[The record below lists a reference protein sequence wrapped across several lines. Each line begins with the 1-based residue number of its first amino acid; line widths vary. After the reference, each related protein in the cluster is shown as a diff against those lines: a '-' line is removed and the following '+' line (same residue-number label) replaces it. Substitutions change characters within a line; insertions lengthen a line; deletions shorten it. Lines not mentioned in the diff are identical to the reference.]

1 MAAKNVDI
9 RINTTADTQ
18 GAKQATTAMQGLNTA
33 TKQVNQTVNTTT
45 ANTGRMGQIAG
56 QAGFQIQDFAVQV
69 GGGTSALTAFS
80 QQAPQ
85 LLGIFGPGG
94 AIAGALVAVGAVAAK
109 VFMGMADDAQSAS
122 EKAEFMANAID
133 EIGEAAG
140 KLQSEQT
147 DYGRDAITQ
156 AIELAKLLAEGFR
169 QASEQERQF
178 SQQAVEGINRLR
190 IAEIELRKARG
201 EITDEQ
207 AAAQQDQAKH
217 DAILATAEQQKK
229 AEQEK
234 VAAAQELA
242 IAQQEE
248 LDARAHALTQNQQ
261 QLDLEIEKLNALREQ
276 KKELE
281 QIAKEGSGG
290 RTQGFSTGQYGP
302 TPRAREAQAAL
313 AETPF
318 DAQIKAL
325 EARVES
331 LSKSTSGKLYED
343 LVSSAQALTE
353 AQIAAQQ
360 IAAQVTGQVEQ
371 IDLKAQEQIII
382 ENTAQMESQA
392 KANADLLR
400 STFENVQPLNQAQQE
415 GLMLID
421 RALIDGKLLATEAQ
435 DVQKGISLVI
445 ANASTNQKIN
455 IESVNKLL
463 QLMNSFG
470 ATLMNQQKQI
480 DGLQQ
485 KYQGIIK

>member
-45 ANTGRMGQIAG
+45 ANTGRMGQIAQG
-56 QAGFQIQDFAVQV
+56 AGYQIQDFAVQV
-69 GGGTSALTAFS
+69 GGGTNALVAFS

-85 LLGIFGPGG
+85 FLGMFGPQG
-94 AIAGALVAVGAVAAK
+94 AIAGALVAVGAIAAK
-109 VFMGMADDAQSAS
+109 VFMQMGDDAQSGA
-122 EKAEFMANAID
+122 EKADLMAKAIEKIGENAGKIKSEEIDLGRTAID
-133 EIGEAAG
+133 EAI
-140 KLQSEQT
+140 KLTAQ
-147 DYGRDAITQ
+147 
-156 AIELAKLLAEGFR
+156 LAEGF
-169 QASEQERQF
+169 QKASEQERQF

-190 IAEIELRKARG
+190 LAEIELRKIKG
-201 EITDEQ
+201 EITPEQ
-207 AAAQQDQAKH
+207 AGLQQDEAKQQ
-217 DAILATAEQQKK
+217 AILNIAEQQKRAEAEK
-229 AEQEK
+229 ANEARKIAQ
-234 VAAAQELA
+234 AAQE
-242 IAQQEE
+242 EV
-248 LDARAHALTQNQQ
+248 DARAHALLVNQQ
-261 QLDLEIEKLNALREQ
+261 DLDATIEKLAATKQQLIDLKNLTAQTEY
-276 KKELE
+276 
-281 QIAKEGSGG
+281 I
-290 RTQGFSTGQYGP
+290 STQYGNFPVP
-302 TPRAREAQAAL
+302 TQAAKQAEQTL
-313 AETPF
+313 ASTPF
-318 DAQIKAL
+318 ETEIAAL

-331 LSKSTSGKLYED
+331 LAKATNGTLYQD
-343 LVSSAQALTE
+343 LVKSAEALTQ

-455 IESVNKLL
+455 IESTNKLL

>member
-56 QAGFQIQDFAVQV
+56 AAGYQIQDFAVQV
-69 GGGTSALTAFS
+69 GSGTSALVAFS

-85 LLGIFGPGG
+85 FLGMFGPQG
-94 AIAGALVAVGAVAAK
+94 AIAGALIAVGAIAAK
-109 VFMGMADDAQSAS
+109 VFMQMGDDAQSGA
-122 EKAEFMANAID
+122 EKADLMAKAIEKIGENAGKIKSEEIDLGRTAID
-133 EIGEAAG
+133 EAI
-140 KLQSEQT
+140 KLTAQ
-147 DYGRDAITQ
+147 
-156 AIELAKLLAEGFR
+156 LAEGF
-169 QASEQERQF
+169 QKASEQERQF

-190 IAEIELRKARG
+190 LAEIELRKIKG
-201 EITDEQ
+201 EITPEQ
-207 AAAQQDQAKH
+207 AGLQQDEAKQQ
-217 DAILATAEQQKK
+217 AILNIAEQQKK

-234 VAAAQELA
+234 ANEARKIAQAAQE
-242 IAQQEE
+242 EV
-248 LDARAHALTQNQQ
+248 DARAHALLVNQQ
-261 QLDLEIEKLNALREQ
+261 DLDATIEKLAATKQQLIDLKNLTAQTEY
-276 KKELE
+276 
-281 QIAKEGSGG
+281 I
-290 RTQGFSTGQYGP
+290 STQYGQFPVP
-302 TPRAREAQAAL
+302 TQAAKQAEQTL
-313 AETPF
+313 ASTPF
-318 DAQIKAL
+318 ETEIAAL

-331 LSKSTSGKLYED
+331 LAKATSGTLYQD
-343 LVSSAQALTE
+343 LVKSAEALTQ

-415 GLMLID
+415 GLALID
-421 RALIDGKLLATEAQ
+421 TALIDGKLLATEAQ

-455 IESVNKLL
+455 IESTNKLL

-480 DGLQQ
+480 NGLRQ
-485 KYQGIIK
+485 KYKGIIK

>member
-45 ANTGRMGQIAG
+45 ANTGRMGQIAQG
-56 QAGFQIQDFAVQV
+56 AGYQIQDFAVQV
-69 GGGTSALTAFS
+69 GGGTNALVAFS

-85 LLGIFGPGG
+85 FLGMFGPQG
-94 AIAGALVAVGAVAAK
+94 AIAGALVAVGAIAAK
-109 VFMGMADDAQSAS
+109 VFMTMGDDAQSGA
-122 EKAEFMANAID
+122 EKADLMAKAIEKIGENAGKIKSEEIDLGRTAID
-133 EIGEAAG
+133 EAI
-140 KLQSEQT
+140 KLTAQ
-147 DYGRDAITQ
+147 
-156 AIELAKLLAEGFR
+156 LAEGF
-169 QASEQERQF
+169 QKASEQERQF

-190 IAEIELRKARG
+190 LAEIELRKIKG
-201 EITDEQ
+201 EITPEQ
-207 AAAQQDQAKH
+207 AGLQQDEARQQ
-217 DAILATAEQQKK
+217 AILNIAEQQKRAEGEK
-229 AEQEK
+229 ANEARKIAQ
-234 VAAAQELA
+234 AAQE
-242 IAQQEE
+242 EV
-248 LDARAHALTQNQQ
+248 DARAHALMVNQQ
-261 QLDLEIEKLNALREQ
+261 DLDATIEKLAATKQQLIDLKNLTAQTEY
-276 KKELE
+276 
-281 QIAKEGSGG
+281 I
-290 RTQGFSTGQYGP
+290 STQYGQFPVP
-302 TPRAREAQAAL
+302 TQAAKQAEQTL
-313 AETPF
+313 ASTPF
-318 DAQIKAL
+318 ETEIAAL

-331 LSKSTSGKLYED
+331 LAKATSGTLYQD
-343 LVSSAQALTE
+343 LVRSAEALTQ

-455 IESVNKLL
+455 IESTNKLL

>member
-45 ANTGRMGQIAG
+45 ANTGRMGQIAQG
-56 QAGFQIQDFAVQV
+56 AGYQIQDFAVQV
-69 GGGTSALTAFS
+69 GGGTNALVAFS

-85 LLGIFGPGG
+85 FLGMFGPQG
-94 AIAGALVAVGAVAAK
+94 AIAGALVAVGAIAAK
-109 VFMGMADDAQSAS
+109 VFMQMGDDAQSGA
-122 EKAEFMANAID
+122 EKADKMAKAIEKIGENAGKIKSEEIDLGRTAID
-133 EIGEAAG
+133 EAI
-140 KLQSEQT
+140 KLTAQ
-147 DYGRDAITQ
+147 
-156 AIELAKLLAEGFR
+156 LAEGF
-169 QASEQERQF
+169 QKASEQERQF

-190 IAEIELRKARG
+190 LAEIELRKIKG
-201 EITDEQ
+201 EITPEQ
-207 AAAQQDQAKH
+207 AGLQQDEAKQQ
-217 DAILATAEQQKK
+217 AILNIAEQQKK

-234 VAAAQELA
+234 ANEARKIARSAQE
-242 IAQQEE
+242 EV
-248 LDARAHALTQNQQ
+248 DARAHALLVNQQ
-261 QLDLEIEKLNALREQ
+261 DLDATIEKLAATKQQLIDLKNLTAQTEY
-276 KKELE
+276 
-281 QIAKEGSGG
+281 I
-290 RTQGFSTGQYGP
+290 STQYGNFPVP
-302 TPRAREAQAAL
+302 TQAAKQAEQTL
-313 AETPF
+313 ASTPF
-318 DAQIKAL
+318 DTEIAAL

-331 LSKSTSGKLYED
+331 LAKATSGTLYQD
-343 LVSSAQALTE
+343 LVRSAEALTQ

-382 ENTAQMESQA
+382 ENTAQMESQS

-455 IESVNKLL
+455 IESTNKLL

>member
-45 ANTGRMGQIAG
+45 ANTGRMGQIAQG
-56 QAGFQIQDFAVQV
+56 AGYQIQDFAVQV
-69 GGGTSALTAFS
+69 GGGTNALVAFS

-85 LLGIFGPGG
+85 FLGMFGPQG
-94 AIAGALVAVGAVAAK
+94 AIAGALIAVGAIAAK
-109 VFMGMADDAQSAS
+109 VFMTMGDDAQSGA
-122 EKAEFMANAID
+122 EKADLMAKAIEKIGENAGKIKSEEIDLGRTAID
-133 EIGEAAG
+133 EAI
-140 KLQSEQT
+140 KLTAQ
-147 DYGRDAITQ
+147 
-156 AIELAKLLAEGFR
+156 LAEGFKA
-169 QASEQERQF
+169 ASEQERQF

-190 IAEIELRKARG
+190 LAEIELRKIKG
-201 EITDEQ
+201 EITPEQ
-207 AAAQQDQAKH
+207 AGLQQDEAKQQ
-217 DAILATAEQQKK
+217 AILNIAEQQKRAEAEK
-229 AEQEK
+229 ANEARKIAQ
-234 VAAAQELA
+234 AAQE
-242 IAQQEE
+242 EV
-248 LDARAHALTQNQQ
+248 DARAHALLVNQQ
-261 QLDLEIEKLNALREQ
+261 DLDATIEKLAATKQQLIDLKNLTAQTEY
-276 KKELE
+276 
-281 QIAKEGSGG
+281 I
-290 RTQGFSTGQYGP
+290 STQYGNFPVP
-302 TPRAREAQAAL
+302 TQAAKQAEQTL
-313 AETPF
+313 ASTPF
-318 DAQIKAL
+318 ETEIAAL

-331 LSKSTSGKLYED
+331 LAKATSGTLYQD
-343 LVSSAQALTE
+343 LVRSAEALTQ

-455 IESVNKLL
+455 IESTNKLL

>member
-56 QAGFQIQDFAVQV
+56 AAGYQIQDFAVQV
-69 GGGTSALTAFS
+69 GSGTSALVAFS

-85 LLGIFGPGG
+85 FLGMFGPQG
-94 AIAGALVAVGAVAAK
+94 AIAGALIAVGAIAAK
-109 VFMGMADDAQSAS
+109 VFMQMGDDAQSGA
-122 EKAEFMANAID
+122 EKADLMAKAI
-133 EIGEAAG
+133 EKIGENAG
-140 KLQSEQT
+140 KIKSEEI
-147 DYGRDAITQ
+147 DLGRDAITQ
-156 AIELAKLLAEGFR
+156 AIQLTAQLAEGF
-169 QASEQERQF
+169 QKASEQERQF
-178 SQQAVEGINRLR
+178 SQQAVEGVNRLR
-190 IAEIELRKARG
+190 LAEIELRKIKG
-201 EITDEQ
+201 EITPEQ
-207 AAAQQDQAKH
+207 AALQQDEAKQQ
-217 DAILATAEQQKK
+217 AILNIAEQQKK

-234 VAAAQELA
+234 ANEARKIAQAAQE
-242 IAQQEE
+242 EV
-248 LDARAHALTQNQQ
+248 DARANALLVNQQ
-261 QLDLEIEKLNALREQ
+261 DLDATIEKLAATKQQLIDLKNLTAQTEY
-276 KKELE
+276 
-281 QIAKEGSGG
+281 I
-290 RTQGFSTGQYGP
+290 STQYGQFPVP
-302 TPRAREAQAAL
+302 TQAAKQAEQTL
-313 AETPF
+313 ASTPF
-318 DAQIKAL
+318 EAEIAAL

-331 LSKSTSGKLYED
+331 LAKATTGTLYQD
-343 LVSSAQALTE
+343 LVKSAEALTE

-415 GLMLID
+415 GLALID

-445 ANASTNQKIN
+445 ANASANQKIN
-455 IESVNKLL
+455 IDSTNKLL